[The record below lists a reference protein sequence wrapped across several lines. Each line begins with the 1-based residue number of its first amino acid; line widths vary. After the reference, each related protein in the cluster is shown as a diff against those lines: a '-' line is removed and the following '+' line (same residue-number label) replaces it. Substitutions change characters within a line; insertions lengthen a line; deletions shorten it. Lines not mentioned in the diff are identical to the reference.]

1 MDLVIELLAFIF
13 QALAGDGKAKS
24 ANAPKPV
31 PVMQRVEQETRAKVQ
46 ARQASALQP
55 PLQAAGPDAA
65 FRNTGWCLAGVLLAF
80 LLAVAAGAV
89 LLIYAL
95 GG

>member
-24 ANAPKPV
+24 ANTPKPV
-31 PVMQRVEQETRAKVQ
+31 PAMQRVEQETRARVQ